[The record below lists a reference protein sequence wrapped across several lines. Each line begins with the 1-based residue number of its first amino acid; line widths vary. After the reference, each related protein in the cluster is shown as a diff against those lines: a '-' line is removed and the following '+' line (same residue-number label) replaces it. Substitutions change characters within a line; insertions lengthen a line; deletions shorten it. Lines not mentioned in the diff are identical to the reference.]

1 MSIFHF
7 GREEDWFPPREL
19 TPQQEKRQQAFFMKM
34 LLHEAN
40 LIEKKAK
47 KKAKQELR
55 AAEKAL
61 TDAPK

>member
-1 MSIFHF
+1 
-7 GREEDWFPPREL
+7 
-19 TPQQEKRQQAFFMKM
+19 M